1 MTDKCSLAQGE
12 VWLRK
17 LVEGFVHRVGAHC
30 ESTALR
36 DVFEHFGFHFSEEML
51 FGLDGT
57 FGFVYWKRKDAI
69 PPLGI
74 GGKIAMFPH
83 KLPSLLGFQVE
94 KKTTTSQKKA
104 WNGVKDLMDRN
115 IPVILHADMA
125 FLDYMGVP
133 KNGEHFGAHTI
144 VLAGYDL
151 DKGEAYTGDSKFQGL
166 QAVSL
171 ENLAKARGSK
181 FKPYPPRNEWFEF
194 TLPQKLKPL
203 DQAIRATVVETAKS
217 MLEPPTK
224 IFGIRGM
231 RYLADDITNWPN
243 TLPQSKLSLTLLLG
257 YVWIEEAGT
266 GGSVFR
272 KLYSGFLREASDVLR
287 NDEIDKAS
295 QLIMESA
302 TVWTEVAKTLLKGS
316 KISDPDEISNV
327 LTNVKAK
334 ITRCAEIE
342 EKAFNL
348 LKTAV

>member
-1 MTDKCSLAQGE
+1 M
-12 VWLRK
+12 RK
-17 LVEGFVHRVGAHC
+17 IVDGFVHRVGAHC

-57 FGFVYWKRKDAI
+57 FGFVYWKRKDSI

-94 KKTTTSQKKA
+94 KKTTTSQEKA
-104 WNGVKDLMDRN
+104 WNCVKNLIDRD

-125 FLDYMGVP
+125 FLDYMHVP

-151 DKGEAYTGDSKFQGL
+151 DQGEAYIADSKFQGL

-171 ENLAKARGSK
+171 ENLAKARSST

-203 DQAIRATVVETAKS
+203 NEAIKATITETAKS
-217 MLEPPTK
+217 MLEPPIK
-224 IFGIRGM
+224 IFGIKGM
-231 RYLADDITNWPN
+231 RYLADDITNWHSI
-243 TLPQSKLSLTLLLG
+243 LPQSKLSLTLLLG

-272 KLYSGFLREASDVLR
+272 RLYSGFLKEASDVLR
-287 NDEIDKAS
+287 NDEFGKAS

-302 TVWTEVAKTLLKGS
+302 NTWTEVAKMLLKGS
-316 KISDPDEISNV
+316 KISDIDEISNV

-334 ITRCAEIE
+334 ITKCAEIE

-348 LKTAV
+348 LKTAA

>member
-1 MTDKCSLAQGE
+1 VD
-12 VWLRK
+12 
-17 LVEGFVHRVGAHC
+17 GFTHRVGAHC

-94 KKTTTSQKKA
+94 KKITASQEKA
-104 WNGVKDLMDRN
+104 WNGVKDLIDRN
-115 IPVILHADMA
+115 IPVVLHADMA
-125 FLDYMGVP
+125 FLDYMHVP

-151 DKGEAYTGDSKFQGL
+151 DKGEAYVADSKFQGL

-171 ENLAKARGSK
+171 ENLAKARVSK

-203 DQAIRATVVETAKS
+203 NGAIKATITETAKS
-217 MLEPPTK
+217 MLESPIK
-224 IFGIRGM
+224 IFGIKGM
-231 RYLADDITNWPN
+231 RYLADDITNWPSV
-243 TLPQSKLSLTLLLG
+243 LPQPKLSLTLLLG

-272 KLYSGFLREASDVLR
+272 KLYSGFLREASDVLHSE
-287 NDEIDKAS
+287 EINKAG
-295 QLIMESA
+295 QLIMQSA
-302 TVWTEVAKTLLKGS
+302 NVWTEVAKMLLKGS
-316 KISDPDEISNV
+316 KVSDLDEVGNV
-327 LTNVKAK
+327 LTNVEAK
-334 ITRCAEIE
+334 ITKCAEIE
-342 EKAFNL
+342 EKAFDL

>member
-1 MTDKCSLAQGE
+1 M
-12 VWLRK
+12 RK
-17 LVEGFVHRVGAHC
+17 LVDGFVHRVGEHC

-36 DVFEHFGFHFSEEML
+36 DVFENFSFSFSEEML

-83 KLPSLLGFQVE
+83 KLPSLLGFKVE
-94 KKTTTSQKKA
+94 KKTTASQKKA
-104 WNGVKDLMDRN
+104 WNCVKDLIDRN

-125 FLDYMGVP
+125 FLDYMHVP

-144 VLAGYDL
+144 VLAGYDS
-151 DKGEAYTGDSKFQGL
+151 DKGEAYVADSKFQGL

-171 ENLAKARGSK
+171 KNLAKARSSR

-194 TLPQKLKPL
+194 TLPQKLKPI
-203 DQAIRATVVETAKS
+203 DQAIKATIVETAKN

-224 IFGIRGM
+224 IFGKKGM
-231 RYLADDITNWPN
+231 LYLAEDITNWPN
-243 TLPQSKLSLTLLLG
+243 ILPQSKLSLTLLLG

-272 KLYSGFLREASDVLR
+272 RLYSRFLKETSNELR
-287 NDEIDKAS
+287 SEGINRAS
-295 QLIMESA
+295 QLMMESA
-302 TVWTEVAKTLLKGS
+302 NMWTDVAKMLLKGS
-316 KISDPDEISNV
+316 KTSGSEEINSI
-327 LTNVKAK
+327 LTDVKAR
-334 ITRCAEIE
+334 ITKCAEIE
-342 EKAFNL
+342 EKAFRL
-348 LKTAV
+348 LKTAL

>member
-1 MTDKCSLAQGE
+1 VTDKYSLTQSG
-12 VWLRK
+12 VQLGK
-17 LVEGFVHRVGAHC
+17 FVDGFVHRVGAHC

-57 FGFVYWKRKDAI
+57 FGFVYWKRKDAV

-83 KLPSLLGFQVE
+83 KLPSLLGFKVE

-104 WNGVKDLMDRN
+104 WNGVKVLIDRN

-125 FLDYMGVP
+125 FLDYMHVP

-151 DKGEAYTGDSKFQGL
+151 ERGEAYVADSKFQGL

-171 ENLAKARGSK
+171 ENFAKARGSK

-194 TLPQKLKPL
+194 TLPRKLKPL
-203 DQAIRATVVETAKS
+203 SEAIRVIINETARN
-217 MLEPPTK
+217 MLEPATK
-224 IFGIRGM
+224 IFGLRGM
-231 RYLADDITNWPN
+231 RYLADDITSWPSI
-243 TLPQSKLSLTLLLG
+243 LPQSKLSLTLILG

-272 KLYSGFLREASDVLR
+272 KLYSGFLKEASDLLR
-287 NDEIDKAS
+287 TEEIDEAS

-302 TVWTEVAKTLLKGS
+302 NVWTEVAKILLKGS
-316 KISDPDEISNV
+316 KISDIDEISNI

-334 ITRCAEIE
+334 ITKCAEIE